1 MRNLSGLVSEGFIWA
16 VGITRPKPENERL
29 AALYIT
35 GLLAG
40 TIAGVVALFLFAVSR
55 L

>member
-16 VGITRPKPENERL
+16 FGITRPKPQNERL

-35 GLLAG
+35 GLLVG
-40 TIAGVVALFLFAVSR
+40 TIAGIATLFLYAVSR

>member
-1 MRNLSGLVSEGFIWA
+1 MRTLSGLVSEGFIWA
-16 VGITRPKPENERL
+16 VGITRPKPGSERL

-40 TIAGVVALFLFAVSR
+40 TIVGVVTLFLFAVSH